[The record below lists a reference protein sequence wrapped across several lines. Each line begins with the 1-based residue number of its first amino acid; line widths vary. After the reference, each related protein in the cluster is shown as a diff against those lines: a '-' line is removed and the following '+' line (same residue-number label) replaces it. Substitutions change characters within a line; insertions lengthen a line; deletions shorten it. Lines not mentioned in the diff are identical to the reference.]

1 MSRYEINAKIKLAEQ
16 KVSSEN
22 KYYETGSSPYYLNI
36 NNTAKDYSEN
46 ETSCP
51 QNELID
57 LLYRHTI
64 ILDEDIEV
72 EDSIIEEPI
81 FAEEE

>member
-16 KVSSEN
+16 NMSSEN

>member
-1 MSRYEINAKIKLAEQ
+1 M
-16 KVSSEN
+16 SSEN

-64 ILDEDIEV
+64 ILDENIEV
-72 EDSIIEEPI
+72 EDSIMPNLII
-81 FAEEE
+81 